1 MPVMRCHGLARLLP
15 AFLFLTCA
23 LQPSQAQEASKECP
37 GGRILKI
44 RSEADKLKQ
53 SPQPEDEEQPLHYSI
68 SNPRGVRAA
77 WVEVW
82 DRPKRLSR
90 HLVQTKT
97 EGEIP
102 CFGCN
107 HTEETPAELHLS
119 IYDPAIPIVCYEN
132 CKGNGRGA
140 YVSEVAA
147 GRKPEENPG
156 SAGSIP
162 DYLLEEP
169 QLVGPPVRFEEGAGA
184 TDVIFFGANLIPTTR
199 VYLTDGE
206 DAWQKGND
214 ALSYLPSKTLD
225 LRHIRATIPKE
236 FLAKPGILEASAEDK
251 ANPFPSKRSHPPE
264 VKIIV
269 VSKDSPRLNSIEPPE
284 LRADAAEGSEDHKA
298 AVVLRGSGFT
308 KDSDIAFGYDPTSMS
323 SLMADVNFVSPTE
336 LRAQIPAHELKD
348 FSGVSLR
355 LSVFNDNLHFSE
367 PRALHVLPTA
377 KAKPEPLPAFIRSIS
392 PYPVPMMDYRSPA
405 FLPILIGG
413 DNFRP
418 GDVVTLRYTFHERTR
433 LRTQYISPHQLKAW
447 LPRELWRIHKLS
459 FRIVIQTA
467 AGLCYAEAF
476 ANAAE

>member
-1 MPVMRCHGLARLLP
+1 MPVMTCHVLTRLVP
-15 AFLFLTCA
+15 AFLLLTVA
-23 LQPSQAQEASKECP
+23 FQPSLAQEATNECP

-44 RSEADKLKQ
+44 RSEADQLKQ
-53 SPQPEDEEQPLHYSI
+53 TPQPEDELQQLHYSI
-68 SNPRGVRAA
+68 SNTHGVRAA

-90 HLVQTKT
+90 HLVQVKS

-119 IYDPAIPIVCYEN
+119 IYDPAIPVVCYEG
-132 CKGNGRGA
+132 CKGSGRGA
-140 YVSEVAA
+140 YVSEIAA

-169 QLVGPPVRFEEGAGA
+169 QLVGPPLRVEAG
-184 TDVIFFGANLIPTTR
+184 TGTIDVMLFGTNLIPTTR
-199 VYLTDGE
+199 LYLTDGE

-236 FLAKPGILEASAEDK
+236 FLTSPAILEASAEDK
-251 ANPFPSKRSHPPE
+251 ASPYPSKRSHPPE
-264 VKIIV
+264 FKIIV
-269 VSKDSPRLNSIEPPE
+269 VSKDSPVLDAIEPPN
-284 LRADAAEGSEDHKA
+284 LRADTADASNDQKA
-298 AVVLRGSGFT
+298 TVVLRGSGFT
-308 KDSDIAFGYDPTSMS
+308 KNSDVAFGNDPTSMS
-323 SLMADVNFVSPTE
+323 SLMAEVTFVSPTE
-336 LRAQIPAHELKD
+336 LQAQIPAHELKD
-348 FSGVSLR
+348 LSGVPLK
-355 LSVFNDNLHFSE
+355 LSVFNDNLHFSAPKE
-367 PRALHVLPTA
+367 LLVVPTTRL
-377 KAKPEPLPAFIRSIS
+377 KPEPVPAFIRSIS
-392 PYPVPMMDYRSPA
+392 PYPVPMMDFHSPA
-405 FLPILIGG
+405 LMAVLVGG

-447 LPRELWRIHKLS
+447 LPRDLWRTHRLS
-459 FRIVIQTA
+459 FRLVIQTA
-467 AGLCYAEAF
+467 AGLCSAEAF
-476 ANAAE
+476 ANSLE